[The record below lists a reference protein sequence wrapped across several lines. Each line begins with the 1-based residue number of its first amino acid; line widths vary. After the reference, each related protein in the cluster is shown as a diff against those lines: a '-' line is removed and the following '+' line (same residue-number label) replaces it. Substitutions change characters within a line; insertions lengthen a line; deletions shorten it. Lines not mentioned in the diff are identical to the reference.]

1 MHFQCRPLLLVVL
14 AWPWILAGQGADAP
28 AGAAKQEAKQQSGK
42 TEANRELSTEEMY
55 DLGKSLF
62 DTYATDEIKQEYE
75 FPTREQWNAFVPQLQ
90 KAMEGNSLED
100 LAALEPQARIALQFL
115 EDSSEGA
122 DLADWLRERLDL
134 IEAARDLSKPAA
146 TPPKPVPVP
155 IPQPGPAPAKAV
167 IPGYSLW
174 LQRLQGRPTPD
185 SASYLMPVLRGAFV
199 REGLPPELAWL
210 AEAESD
216 LNPSARSPA
225 GAKGLFQIMPDT
237 AKELGLSTW
246 LPDERTNPEKS
257 ARAAARLLKGLHSRL
272 GNWPLALAAY
282 NAGEGR
288 VRRALAKNKAGSFA
302 EIADSLPV
310 ETRLYVP
317 KVLALVRT
325 RSGLEPE
332 KLSAPSS

>member
-1 MHFQCRPLLLVVL
+1 
-14 AWPWILAGQGADAP
+14 
-28 AGAAKQEAKQQSGK
+28 
-42 TEANRELSTEEMY
+42 
-55 DLGKSLF
+55 
-62 DTYATDEIKQEYE
+62 
-75 FPTREQWNAFVPQLQ
+75 
-90 KAMEGNSLED
+90 
-100 LAALEPQARIALQFL
+100 
-115 EDSSEGA
+115 
-122 DLADWLRERLDL
+122 
-134 IEAARDLSKPAA
+134 
-146 TPPKPVPVP
+146 
-155 IPQPGPAPAKAV
+155 
-167 IPGYSLW
+167 
-174 LQRLQGRPTPD
+174 
-185 SASYLMPVLRGAFV
+185 
-199 REGLPPELAWL
+199 
-210 AEAESD
+210 
-216 LNPSARSPA
+216 
-225 GAKGLFQIMPDT
+225 MPDT

-288 VRRALAKNKAGSFA
+288 VRRALAKNKASSFA